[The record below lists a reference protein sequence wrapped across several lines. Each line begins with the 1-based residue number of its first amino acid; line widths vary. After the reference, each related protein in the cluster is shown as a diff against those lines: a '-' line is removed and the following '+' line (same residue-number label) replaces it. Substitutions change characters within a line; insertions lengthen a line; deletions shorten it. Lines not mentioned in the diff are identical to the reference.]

1 MKRKYMVPFIVAIL
15 IYMCLQIF
23 SGCQKKVSIRPGL
36 TGTEIIIQTVSKNDD
51 EHTVKASKETEKYT
65 EEGIPQ
71 ERAQVEIEYAR
82 VEEEA
87 ARFAA
92 ERIAQ
97 ERFRMESARARSTGI
112 GGTSGGY
119 DEFTL
124 EEIEVDVSER
134 PGARRLL
141 ADDTVLQRAHSGRGP
156 IDSSEKKKK
165 IMISFENEGLGTE
178 LWIIEKD
185 PVLTG
190 KEYRTESPRLVCSAF
205 GKEDVIL
212 PLESTSVE
220 ASISGYIATVNV
232 LQKYH
237 NPYSDKIEAVYVFPL
252 PQNAAVTDFVM
263 IVGDRKIRGI
273 IREKEEAQR
282 IYQQAKSQGYRA
294 SLLTQERPNIF
305 KQSVANI
312 EPGKRIDIS
321 ISFFN
326 TLKYENGE
334 YEFVF
339 PTVVGPRYNPPG
351 QSDGIGAV
359 AGGPHSSSGQS
370 TDVHYLKPNETSSHN
385 ISINVDIDAGV
396 SIEKVYSHS
405 HVINVDKKTSSH
417 AVVTLSPNDRVP
429 DKDFVLRYKTS
440 GNEVKTAMMV
450 HNGDNGN
457 YFTLLL
463 QPPEDLKGLPRIPRE
478 MVFVLDC
485 SGSMNG
491 KPINK
496 AKEAVR
502 RALRNLNADDTFQI
516 IRFSS
521 NASALGPNPVSA
533 TADNVKRGLE
543 YLESLNSSGGTAMIE
558 GIKAALDF
566 PHDNRRLRIVSFMT
580 DGYIGNEY
588 EILAAIHERLGESRI
603 FSFGVGNSVNRYL
616 LERMAV
622 MGRGAV
628 AYVGLDESAG
638 KAVDRFYDVATSP
651 AMANIEIDWGNIKVE
666 DFYPRQIPDLFVGRP
681 IMITGRLKNESSGR
695 IRIKGQVGEEKS
707 YFDISVNPKD
717 NDTKHQGIQSVWARC
732 KLAELSN
739 LETYNPGNG
748 IKKEII
754 TTSIN
759 YNLISRYTAFLAVDS
774 FERTEGGHGYT
785 VDVPVPVP
793 DGVKYETT
801 VN

>member
-1 MKRKYMVPFIVAIL
+1 MKRKCMVLFIVTL
-15 IYMCLQIF
+15 MVYVCLQIF
-23 SGCQKKVSIRPGL
+23 SGCQKKVAVAPGP
-36 TGTEIIIQTVSKNDD
+36 TPEEMTAQ
-51 EHTVKASKETEKYT
+51 KAA
-65 EEGIPQ
+65 EEGVG
-71 ERAQVEIEYAR
+71 EHSKIEYQRRA
-82 VEEEA
+82 EEEKIASEEA
-87 ARFAA
+87 ARKAYI
-92 ERIAQ
+92 ETPSSQIAV
-97 ERFRMESARARSTGI
+97 
-112 GGTSGGY
+112 GGDDSE
-119 DEFTL
+119 EFTL
-124 EEIEVDVSER
+124 EEIAVTAHRITR
-134 PGARRLL
+134 PAFGKR
-141 ADDTVLQRAHSGRGP
+141 TVH
-156 IDSSEKKKK
+156 KKKSYIDGAAK
-165 IMISFENEGLGTE
+165 GKVKLELSFENEGLGTE
-178 LWIIEKD
+178 LWIIEKN
-185 PVLTG
+185 PVVTG
-190 KEYRTESPRLVCSAF
+190 EEYRTESPKLVCSF
-205 GKEDVIL
+205 PGKEDVIL
-212 PLESTSVE
+212 PLESTSVD
-220 ASISGYIATVNV
+220 ANISGYIATVNV

-237 NPYSDKIEAVYVFPL
+237 NPYRDKIEAVYVFPL

-321 ISFFN
+321 ITFFN

-339 PTVVGPRYNPPG
+339 PTVVGPRYNPAG
-351 QSDGIGAV
+351 QTDGIGAV
-359 AGGPHSSSGQS
+359 GRDAYSASGQS
-370 TDVHYLKPNETSSHN
+370 TDVHYLNPNETSAHN
-385 ISINVDIDAGV
+385 IDINVDIDAGV
-396 SIEKVYSHS
+396 SIEKVYSNS
-405 HVINVDKKTSSH
+405 HVINVDKKTPSH
-417 AVVTLSPNDRVP
+417 AVVKLSPNDRIP
-429 DKDFVLRYKTS
+429 NKDFVLRYKTS
-440 GNEVKTAMMV
+440 GSEVKTAMMV
-450 HNGDNGN
+450 HKGDKGN

-485 SGSMNG
+485 SGSMSG
-491 KPINK
+491 GPLDKV
-496 AKEAVR
+496 KEAIR

-521 NASALGPNPVSA
+521 NASALGPDPVPA
-533 TADNVKRGLE
+533 TPKNVKKGLK
-543 YLESLNSSGGTAMIE
+543 YLDSLYSEGGTEMIE

-566 PHDNRRLRIVSFMT
+566 PHDKRRLRIVSFMT

-588 EILAAIHERLGESRI
+588 EILGAIHERLGESRI
-603 FSFGVGNSVNRYL
+603 FSFGVGSSVNRYL

-638 KAVDRFYDVATSP
+638 EAVDRFYDVATQP
-651 AMANIEIDWGNIKVE
+651 AMANIEIDWGSLKVT
-666 DFYPRQIPDLFVGRP
+666 DIYPKRIPDLFVGRP
-681 IMITGRLKNESSGR
+681 IMITGRLKNAGKEK
-695 IRIKGQVGEEKS
+695 IRIKGQVGNEQV
-707 YFDISVNPKD
+707 YFYAAVDPENTD
-717 NDTKHQGIQSVWARC
+717 AQHQGIQSVWARC

-748 IKKEII
+748 IKKDII

-774 FERTEGGHGYT
+774 LEKTQGDHGYT

>member
-1 MKRKYMVPFIVAIL
+1 MKRKSLVLFIVTLL
-15 IYMCLQIF
+15 IYACFQIL
-23 SGCQKKVSIRPGL
+23 SGCAKKVEVPPGP
-36 TGTEIIIQTVSKNDD
+36 TAEEIADQKAA
-51 EHTVKASKETEKYT
+51 EKGAEYEVKA
-65 EEGIPQ
+65 EESTRMAE
-71 ERAQVEIEYAR
+71 ERARLEMYRAR
-82 VEEEA
+82 AEEA
-87 ARFAA
+87 ARAKY
-92 ERIAQ
+92 
-97 ERFRMESARARSTGI
+97 ESDDS
-112 GGTSGGY
+112 

-124 EEIEVDVSER
+124 EEIAVTAEKRETKLQKVPISTRYSRGSKAGRMNISKER
-134 PGARRLL
+134 QIAAIHRDGAADLIL
-141 ADDTVLQRAHSGRGP
+141 ANAG
-156 IDSSEKKKK
+156 
-165 IMISFENEGLGTE
+165 MGTE
-178 LWIIEKD
+178 IWIIEK
-185 PVLTG
+185 TSSAIG
-190 KEYRTESPRLVCSAF
+190 KEYRTESPKLVCSF
-205 GKEDVIL
+205 PGKEDVIL
-212 PLESTSVE
+212 PLESTSVN
-220 ASISGYIATVNV
+220 AGISGYIATVNV

-237 NPYSDKIEAVYVFPL
+237 NPYSDKIEAVYIFPL

-273 IREKEEAQR
+273 IREKEEAKR

-305 KQSVANI
+305 KQKVANI

-321 ISFFN
+321 ITFFN
-326 TLKYENGE
+326 TLKYKNGE
-334 YEFVF
+334 FEFVF
-339 PTVVGPRYNPPG
+339 PTVVGPRFNPPG
-351 QSDGIGAV
+351 HNDGIGAV
-359 AGGPHSSSGQS
+359 GRGVNNSSGQP
-370 TDVHYLKPNETSSHN
+370 TDVHYLKPSETSAHN
-385 ISINVDIDAGV
+385 ISISVDIDAGV

-405 HVINVDKKTSSH
+405 HVINVDKKSPSH
-417 AVVTLSPNDRVP
+417 AVITLSPNDRVP
-429 DKDFVLRYKTS
+429 NKDFVLRYKTS
-440 GNEVKTAMMV
+440 GNKVKTAMMV
-450 HNGDNGN
+450 HKGDKGN
-457 YFTLLL
+457 YFTLML
-463 QPPEDLKGLPRIPRE
+463 QPPEDLKNLPRMPRE

-485 SGSMNG
+485 SGSMRG
-491 KPINK
+491 KPLNK

-502 RALRNLNADDTFQI
+502 RALRNLDANDTFQI

-521 NASALGPNPVSA
+521 RASSLGPDPVPA
-533 TADNVKRGLE
+533 TSENIKRGLQ
-543 YLESLNSSGGTAMIE
+543 YLDSLHSGGGTMMIE

-566 PHDNRRLRIVSFMT
+566 AHDENRLRIVSFMT

-588 EILAAIHERLGESRI
+588 EILAAIHKRLGASRI

-638 KAVDRFYDVATSP
+638 EAVDRFYDVATRP
-651 AMANIEIDWGNIKVE
+651 AMANIDIDWGKLKVT
-666 DFYPRQIPDLFVGRP
+666 DVYPKRIPDLFVGRP
-681 IMITGRLKNESSGR
+681 IMITGRLKNNASGR
-695 IRIKGQVGEEKS
+695 IRIKGQAGEDKTH
-707 YFDISVNPKD
+707 FDIAVDPDSSEA
-717 NDTKHQGIQSVWARC
+717 KHQGIRSVWARC

-774 FERTEGGHGYT
+774 LEKTQGDHGYT